1 MTTYHIAVFDEL
13 WMFTGELF
21 QMNQN
26 ELEMVDKGI
35 GVDCSNLKS
44 NWMENITKIINMA
57 TLSIPGD
64 EYMQSGGR
72 EGIHT
77 EHLGHMLS
85 DMQYLQRAYPDAEW

>member
-1 MTTYHIAVFDEL
+1 
-13 WMFTGELF
+13 
-21 QMNQN
+21 
-26 ELEMVDKGI
+26 
-35 GVDCSNLKS
+35 
-44 NWMENITKIINMA
+44 MENITKIINMA